1 VCILIAYVA
10 HQPAVLEL
18 GQWLR
23 VGYTRRWNPNS
34 AENRLSLGAGVN
46 TTFQVGVIGH
56 EEVRLGPFVA
66 VESPLDRFRGEGGL
80 ELALQR
86 EDEMRDHLSSALE
99 FGAGVDDRGVPHAV
113 GTFAF
118 GLRYVK
124 ARYSEYGCG
133 HPKEPPAGFGLASSF
148 RLFVTYRQEL
158 RDEAVRELSF
168 GVDFGVPMLRRVA
181 PPYTCNAW
189 SRLP

>member
-1 VCILIAYVA
+1 VTLGLVNVA

-23 VGYTRRWNPNS
+23 VGYTRRWDPDS
-34 AENRLSLGAGVN
+34 AESRLSLGAGVN
-46 TTFQVGVIGH
+46 ATFQVGVIGK
-56 EEVRLGPFVA
+56 EEVRLGPFVG

-86 EDEMRDHLSSALE
+86 VNEMKDWASSALAL
-99 FGAGVDDRGVPHAV
+99 GAGGDDRGVPHAV

-158 RDEAVRELSF
+158 RDEPVRELSVGF
-168 GVDFGVPMLRRVA
+168 DFGVPMLRRLA
-181 PPYTCNAW
+181 PPYTCR